1 MNLAQFFEHWQIVE
15 NPFRGEEAR
24 HDSVFARLTWG
35 AATGG
40 SATSQIPASA
50 VRVATAPASAAS
62 GMTKEAASKP
72 AVIGEYSSPSPPPS
86 PAPARDNGDR
96 RSVVQPHPTLHSDFE
111 KILGDLRRPSTAI
124 VFGEKGSGKTAIR
137 LQIAERISSFNREH
151 PGAKVLL
158 VPYDDLNGVL
168 DRFHRRVQGKTP
180 HESFQK
186 FRLVD
191 HIDAVLGLVVP
202 RMLDSLLAKPA
213 NGQPVRVRN
222 SAEGT
227 PTATEAV
234 EGLDLGPEPRKV
246 ARKLDTIAK
255 RDLLLLQAVY
265 DRPDSADLRTT
276 RLRRQLRVGLP
287 GSLLLWTALAWF
299 GWLPAAAVLFY
310 GLTRPEGFAFS
321 QPTGIA
327 FLVLLAMWLVL
338 VLKRYAWDLLMMRSL
353 ASRVR
358 RQVRVQARLD
368 ASYARSL
375 RQIDPIVQDAN
386 HLPLTES
393 DEARYAMLDR
403 LRRTLREFGFNGII
417 VVLDRV
423 DEPTLISGDPERMK
437 AVIWPLLNNK
447 FLQQEGLGI
456 KMLLPVELRHA
467 LFKES
472 SAFFQEA
479 RLDKQ
484 NLVERLTWTGS
495 MLYDLC
501 DARLKAC
508 REPGAGPISLL
519 DLFADD
525 VAARDL
531 VDALDQM
538 HQPRDAFKFLYA
550 CLSEHCSN
558 VTAEQEQWQIPRLVL
573 EGVRKQQSDRVQQLY
588 RGIRPA

>member
-35 AATGG
+35 
-40 SATSQIPASA
+40 SANS
-50 VRVATAPASAAS
+50 APAVAAS
-62 GMTKEAASKP
+62 SEAVLAGAGAAVPFDDEGERRP
-72 AVIGEYSSPSPPPS
+72 AAVAQFSTPGV
-86 PAPARDNGDR
+86 PAAKNHGDR
-96 RSVVQPHPTLHSDFE
+96 KAVQLPHPTLHSDFE

-137 LQIAERISSFNREH
+137 LQIAERISSHNAEH
-151 PGAKVLL
+151 PDRKVLL
-158 VPYDDLNGVL
+158 IPYDDLNGVL
-168 DRFHRRVQGKTP
+168 DRFHRRAQGKTP
-180 HESFQK
+180 LESFQK

-191 HIDAVLGLVVP
+191 HVDAVLGLVVP
-202 RMLDSLLAKPA
+202 RMLDSLLSRPA
-213 NGQPVRVRN
+213 GNGR
-222 SAEGT
+222 GT
-227 PTATEAV
+227 ALTGHGDAVTATEAIQ
-234 EGLDLGPEPRKV
+234 GMDLGPEPRKL
-246 ARKLDTIAK
+246 ARKLDTEAR

-276 RLRRQLRVGLP
+276 KLRRVLRVGPP
-287 GSLLLWTALAWF
+287 GSLVLWTALAWL
-299 GWLPAAAVLFY
+299 GWIPAAAVLFL
-310 GLTRPEGFAFS
+310 GLTRAEDFELGGPM
-321 QPTGIA
+321 GIA
-327 FLVLLAMWLVL
+327 FLVLLVLWLAL
-338 VLKRYAWDLLMMRSL
+338 LAKRYGWDVLTMRSL
-353 ASRVR
+353 AARVR
-358 RQVRVQARLD
+358 RQVRVQGRTD

-375 RQIDPIVQDAN
+375 TQLDPVVLDAN

-393 DEARYAMLDR
+393 DEARYSMLDR
-403 LRRTLREFGFNGII
+403 LRRTLREFGYSGITI
-417 VVLDRV
+417 VLDRV

-437 AVIWPLLNNK
+437 AVVWPLLNNK
-447 FLQQEGLGI
+447 FLQQEGLGV

-484 NLVERLTWTGS
+484 NLVERLTWTGA

-508 REPGAGPISLL
+508 RAPGAVPISLL

-573 EGVRKQQSDRVQQLY
+573 ESVRKQQSDRVQQLY

>member
-35 AATGG
+35 GATG
-40 SATSQIPASA
+40 P
-50 VRVATAPASAAS
+50 ATAPAVPAS
-62 GMTKEAASKP
+62 GRMGTTDAGPVTTAE
-72 AVIGEYSSPSPPPS
+72 GDRRPPS
-86 PAPARDNGDR
+86 VAQFSTPSGIPAKANGDR
-96 RSVVQPHPTLHSDFE
+96 KALQSPHPTLHSDFE
-111 KILGDLRRPSTAI
+111 KILGDMRRPSTAI

-137 LQIAERISSFNREH
+137 LQIAERITSYNSEH
-151 PGAKVLL
+151 PNGKVLL

-180 HESFQK
+180 LESFQK

-202 RMLDSLLAKPA
+202 RLLDSLLTRPST
-213 NGQPVRVRN
+213 NGRAAAGGET
-222 SAEGT
+222 S
-227 PTATEAV
+227 TATETV
-234 EGLDLGPEPRKV
+234 EQMDLGPEPRKG
-246 ARKLDTIAK
+246 ARKLDAAAK

-265 DRPDSADLRTT
+265 DKPDIADLRTT
-276 RLRRQLRVGLP
+276 KLRRVLRVGPP
-287 GSLLLWTALAWF
+287 GSLVLWTGLAWF
-299 GWLPAAAVLFY
+299 GWIPAAAVLFLW
-310 GLTRPEGFAFS
+310 LTRVEGFDLS
-321 QPTGIA
+321 TPLGIV
-327 FLVLLAMWLVL
+327 FLVLLALWLGL
-338 VLKRYAWDLLMMRSL
+338 VAKRYAWDVLTMRTL
-353 ASRVR
+353 AARIR
-358 RQVRVQARLD
+358 RQTRVHARTD

-375 RQIDPIVQDAN
+375 RQLDPVVLDAN

-403 LRRTLREFGFNGII
+403 LRRTLREFGYSGITI
-417 VVLDRV
+417 VLDRV

-437 AVIWPLLNNK
+437 AVVWPLLNNK
-447 FLQQEGLGI
+447 FLQQEGLGV

-484 NLVERLTWTGS
+484 NLIERLTWTGA

-508 REPGAGPISLL
+508 RGPEAGPVSLL

-525 VAARDL
+525 VVARDL

-573 EGVRKQQSDRVQQLY
+573 ESVRKQQSDRVQQLY